1 MNVPIEV
8 WYGLGAAA
16 LTLIVSAAH
25 LRGYRVPV
33 LEILLDLVHAKAPP
47 PANEPATLQQILEEL
62 RKRTPVAVDAQK
74 KS

>member
-8 WYGLGAAA
+8 WYGVGAAA

-33 LEILLDLVHAKAPP
+33 LEILLDLVHARSTP
-47 PANEPATLQQILEEL
+47 PAKEPVTLEQILDEL
-62 RKRTPVAVDAQK
+62 RKRTPATEDAHK
-74 KS
+74 K

>member
-25 LRGYRVPV
+25 LRGYRLPV
-33 LEILLDLVHAKAPP
+33 LEILLDLVHARAMP
-47 PANEPATLQQILEEL
+47 PAKEPVTLEQILDEL
-62 RKRTPVAVDAQK
+62 RKRSPATEDAQK
-74 KS
+74 K

>member
-1 MNVPIEV
+1 MNLPIEV

-33 LEILLDLVHAKAPP
+33 LEILLDLVHARASPP
-47 PANEPATLQQILEEL
+47 PTKEPVTLEQILHEL
-62 RKRTPVAVDAQK
+62 RKRTQPLEDSSK
-74 KS
+74 K

>member
-8 WYGLGAAA
+8 WYALGGAV

-33 LEILLDLVHAKAPP
+33 LEILLDLVHSRATP
-47 PANEPATLQQILEEL
+47 PANETTTLEQILNEL
-62 RKRTPVAVDAQK
+62 RKRTQPVEDGTK
-74 KS
+74 KQ

>member
-33 LEILLDLVHAKAPP
+33 LEILLDLVHARATP
-47 PANEPATLQQILEEL
+47 PAKQPVTLEQILDEL
-62 RKRTPVAVDAQK
+62 RKRTHPGEDTSK
-74 KS
+74 K

>member
-8 WYGLGAAA
+8 WYALGGAV

-33 LEILLDLVHAKAPP
+33 LEILLDLVHSRATPP
-47 PANEPATLQQILEEL
+47 TNEPATLERILEEL
-62 RKRTPVAVDAQK
+62 RKRAQPADDAAK
-74 KS
+74 K